1 MKHYTTKEAAA
12 FLKVDRKTIQR
23 YRKAG
28 ILVPDKFGANNTVL
42 YSEEQLIRTCRSL
55 LSKIGSSGDMF
66 LKKKPQ
72 VATCY
77 QAIVK
82 RSFKKLPGKAHRIRR
97 KTTKMIVPCD
107 KLSQIIW
114 NWTPEEFAEYVGK
127 SLKNECL
134 EGKDKFGN
142 EIVTPYWLGNAGDY
156 ADLSPLTAF
165 QREILFYVISLQEQG
180 CKKILVTETSE
191 GVTGDERGRAL
202 YDEIYDAFEKL
213 AFRWIEVDLT
223 PLLKARPSYK
233 NRYNGKRDNGE
244 WKLKSPLLPCR
255 FLKHKDK
262 NSRSVGIELLA
273 ESPLMII
280 AQMKRQVLTYDAAPL
295 AIANQNH
302 TERVTVINQW
312 LLRNVEMRKRGHL
325 DSNKIL
331 LKPDPKKP
339 TETFYVGIGLADG
352 TKRQKQQAREDAAK
366 FLNHL
371 KEEKVIRGWSW
382 EMDGTTYR
390 AIILDYDK
398 AAQK

>member
-1 MKHYTTKEAAA
+1 MKEFSIQEAADYLGVSIRTLRRWIQSGKLVPETKGGIGRGNGA
-12 FLKVDRKTIQR
+12 TFSAEQLDEFLKPRRVQSRRRVPKADQSQR
-23 YRKAG
+23 LAG
-28 ILVPDKFGANNTVL
+28 TDQNDATADTVL
-42 YSEEQLIRTCRSL
+42 SQ
-55 LSKIGSSGDMF
+55 DNV
-66 LKKKPQ
+66 Q
-72 VATCY
+72 
-77 QAIVK
+77 
-82 RSFKKLPGKAHRIRR
+82 
-97 KTTKMIVPCD
+97 KMIVPCD

-114 NWTPEEFAEYVGK
+114 NWEAEEFAEIICER
-127 SLKNECL
+127 LKNECV

-165 QREILFYVISLQEQG
+165 QREILFFIISQQAQG
-180 CKKILVTETSE
+180 LRTITVTETSD
-191 GVTGDERGRAL
+191 GVTGDERGRSL

-213 AFRWIEVDLT
+213 ANRWVKVDLT
-223 PLLKARPSYK
+223 PLLKARPDYRK
-233 NRYNGKRDNGE
+233 RYSGE

-255 FLKHKDK
+255 FLEHKDK

-280 AQMKRQVLTYDAAPL
+280 AKMKRQVLTYDAEPL

-302 TERVTVINQW
+302 TERVTVINNW
-312 LLRNVEMRKRGHL
+312 LLRNVELRKQGRL

-331 LKPDPKKP
+331 LKS
-339 TETFYVGIGLADG
+339 FYEDIGLADG
-352 TKRQKQQAREDAAK
+352 TKWQLQDAREIAAK

-398 AAQK
+398 AAKS

>member
-1 MKHYTTKEAAA
+1 MKEFSIQETAEFLGISISTLRRWIKSGKLVPENKGGIGRGNGATFSAKQLNE
-12 FLKVDRKTIQR
+12 FLKPRRVQSRRVPKTDQR
-23 YRKAG
+23 QRLA
-28 ILVPDKFGANNTVL
+28 DTNQNDATADTVQ
-42 YSEEQLIRTCRSL
+42 SQHSV
-55 LSKIGSSGDMF
+55 
-66 LKKKPQ
+66 Q
-72 VATCY
+72 
-77 QAIVK
+77 
-82 RSFKKLPGKAHRIRR
+82 
-97 KTTKMIVPCD
+97 KMIVPCD
-107 KLSQIIW
+107 KLSQSIW

-142 EIVTPYWLGNAGDY
+142 EIVTPYWLGNVGDY

-302 TERVTVINQW
+302 TERVTGINQW
-312 LLRNVEMRKRGHL
+312 LLRNVELRKQGRL

-331 LKPDPKKP
+331 LKS
-339 TETFYVGIGLADG
+339 FYEDIGLADG
-352 TKRQKQQAREDAAK
+352 TKWQLQDAREIAAK